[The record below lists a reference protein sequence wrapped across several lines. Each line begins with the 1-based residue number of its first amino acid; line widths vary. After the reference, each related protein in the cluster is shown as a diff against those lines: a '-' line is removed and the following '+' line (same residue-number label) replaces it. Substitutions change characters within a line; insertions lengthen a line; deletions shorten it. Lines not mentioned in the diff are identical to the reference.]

1 MTKTSIDQKIAR
13 LEAEL
18 KTAKAAKTKNG
29 RQERNSQLMSFGI
42 MLETKYKTLPEAER
56 AKIRG
61 WMTGLDDRNRAR
73 VEAGF
78 TRLDSM
84 QSSDGDSYSSPR
96 QSSA

>member
-1 MTKTSIDQKIAR
+1 MAKTSIDQKIAR

-18 KTAKAAKTKNG
+18 KTAKAAKTKEG

-56 AKIRG
+56 AKIRE
-61 WMTGLDDRNRAR
+61 WMTGLDERNRAR

-84 QSSDGDSYSSPR
+84 QPSDGDSYSPR

>member
-18 KTAKAAKTKNG
+18 KTAKAAKTEKG
-29 RQERNSQLMSFGI
+29 RKERNSQLMSFGI

-61 WMTGLDDRNRAR
+61 WMNGLDDKTKARA
-73 VEAGF
+73 EAGF
-78 TRLDSM
+78 SRLEGTSTARKEM
-84 QSSDGDSYSSPR
+84 HSETG
-96 QSSA
+96 A